1 MSFDLHRNSGNLEN
15 PDHEERR
22 KGIWHGE
29 DYFRG
34 QSRAF
39 SLALRL
45 GLEYNWKPSRYDQE
59 HFEPLW
65 YYLTNDGSKTSSKDA
80 KFLARSLEKASVD
93 IPKEKKAPSKEK
105 QNLVKEIFKN
115 YAPNSSEYEM
125 VDKPNSSTT
134 QIKPVVSPP
143 DLSENSRKVHD
154 YMVGL
159 IWEHDNIIDHFSGDA
174 EFIERLVKFLKRG
187 HYYSW

>member
-29 DYFRG
+29 DYFRA

-65 YYLTNDGSKTSSKDA
+65 YYLTNDGAKTSSKDA
-80 KFLARSLEKASVD
+80 KFLARSLEKALVD
-93 IPKEKKAPSKEK
+93 IPEEKKAPSKEK
-105 QNLVKEIFKN
+105 QNLVKEIFKS
-115 YAPNSSEYEM
+115 YAPSSSEYEM
-125 VDKPNSSTT
+125 VDKLNSSSK
-134 QIKPVVSPP
+134 QIRPVGHLL
-143 DLSENSRKVHD
+143 DLSGNSRRVHD
-154 YMVGL
+154 YMIGL
-159 IWEHDNIIDHFSGDA
+159 IWDHDNIIDHFSGNA
-174 EFIERLVKFLKRG
+174 EFIERLIKFLKRG